1 MKPFQRQ
8 ALSFSSRCPFLSLN
22 VNVPSLSL
30 KSPDICLS
38 FCFRFT
44 SFNANPTKLPF
55 HLGPSD
61 FSSRY
66 KPPGPYR
73 IVHLFPQQSPVA
85 CRAMLRH
92 RNELGTPPHTLRRTQ
107 QSQHAGTPQSVSTMP
122 LVDGL
127 SGRPNQTLDLS
138 ICHPSPHHSSELY
151 GTCTGGLRGL
161 TLK

>member
-73 IVHLFPQQSPVA
+73 IVHLFPRQSPVA